1 MSRSHKRS
9 VNFAAQASPRYTTA
23 RGTGRCTNLPSCT
36 FHSRPFMWNT
46 TSAAPA
52 IRAFLLS
59 IASKALWISL
69 NFRDQCRKRICSL
82 SPAGTVFNPC
92 LPLAKLSKFFVKKPC
107 ASPFRKVFSARAN
120 PDWRF
125 ERYRGSSAF
134 LTGLDSSA
142 AMVVCAAARSMPFA
156 GVWRAQRPPHS
167 SSDGWQRPSAF
178 VSSTEN
184 ESSKR
189 RWHVEIW
196 LFGERRTP
204 RRIKPWLL
212 LSFDPVKVCAP
223 HLFGIELVCQALHR
237 QGQFGSPGLLLPIT
251 IHFPAHPAAQILLLA
266 RGDAQVNPK
275 SIRAYFK
282 FQVTLRIASRRLQK
296 NLRYISV
303 PQLTAP
309 SILPRIRKNG
319 HRPVS
324 RMKIYEQILR
334 RPEQPNLRHPLWI
347 IFLPPPVLIEP
358 QNWRATPIARRRKT
372 VRIQLLR

>member
-212 LSFDPVKVCAP
+212 LSFDPVKINSP
-223 HLFGIELVCQALHR
+223 RFLGIELVGHALNR
-237 QGQFGSPGLLLPIT
+237 EGQFRSPGFLLGVGP
-251 IHFPAHPAAQILLLA
+251 HFPPHPAAQILLLA

-275 SIRAYFK
+275 SIRANLK
-282 FQVTLRIASRRLQK
+282 FQVTPRIAPRWLQK
-296 NLRYISV
+296 NLHHISV
-303 PQLTAP
+303 PQLIAP
-309 SILPRIRKNG
+309 SIRSRIRKNSQ
-319 HRPVS
+319 RPVF
-324 RMKIYEQILR
+324 RVEVHK
-334 RPEQPNLRHPLWI
+334 
-347 IFLPPPVLIEP
+347 
-358 QNWRATPIARRRKT
+358 
-372 VRIQLLR
+372 